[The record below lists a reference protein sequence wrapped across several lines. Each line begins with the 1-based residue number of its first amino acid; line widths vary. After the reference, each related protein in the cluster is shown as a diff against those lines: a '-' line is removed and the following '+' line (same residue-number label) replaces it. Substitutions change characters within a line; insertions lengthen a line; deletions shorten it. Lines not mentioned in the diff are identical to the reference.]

1 MASFNIM
8 NKFEIHKNELF
19 LDKAKKME
27 PHLIQKNINC
37 ESITGKTKSLKQGD
51 KVIFDFGNHYV
62 GYPKIQLSCLGSHQD
77 APAFIKLKFAE
88 MKSELS
94 DDSQKYD
101 GWISKGWIQEEWIH
115 IDVLPT
121 ELKPDR
127 RYAFRYLMIEVLAT
141 SQKFTLNIDKVEI
154 NSVSAVSMED
164 VKIRKYED
172 ELLNKISE
180 VGTYTLKE
188 CMQLVFEDGPKRDRR
203 LWLGDLRLQALSNY
217 VTFKNYDLVK
227 RCLYLF
233 AGLTFN
239 DEQISACLFTEP
251 DYEPDDTYLMD
262 YALFFVCTLYEYY
275 EATNDIDTVKELYSV
290 ALRQIENVK
299 KNLNERNIII
309 DQKDA
314 FWCFVDW
321 SEGLNKQACAQA
333 IFIYAIK
340 YGIKLAEIVGDFA
353 KKNELDEL
361 QVLLKDAAKNELYDQ
376 NKGLFV
382 SGEGKQISIAS
393 QVWMILAEVLDE
405 NGSKKLLRELDN
417 LECQFKM
424 VTPYMYHYY
433 IEALL
438 KLNENERAVDEI
450 KKYWGGMIAEGADTF
465 WELYNPDNPKES
477 PYGSNMVNSYCHAWS
492 CTPVYL
498 LDKI

>member
-1 MASFNIM
+1 M
-8 NKFEIHKNELF
+8 
-19 LDKAKKME
+19 
-27 PHLIQKNINC
+27 
-37 ESITGKTKSLKQGD
+37 
-51 KVIFDFGNHYV
+51 
-62 GYPKIQLSCLGSHQD
+62 
-77 APAFIKLKFAE
+77 
-88 MKSELS
+88 
-94 DDSQKYD
+94 
-101 GWISKGWIQEEWIH
+101 
-115 IDVLPT
+115 
-121 ELKPDR
+121 
-127 RYAFRYLMIEVLAT
+127 
-141 SQKFTLNIDKVEI
+141 
-154 NSVSAVSMED
+154 
-164 VKIRKYED
+164 
-172 ELLNKISE
+172 
-180 VGTYTLKE
+180 
-188 CMQLVFEDGPKRDRR
+188 
-203 LWLGDLRLQALSNY
+203 
-217 VTFKNYDLVK
+217 
-227 RCLYLF
+227 
-233 AGLTFN
+233 
-239 DEQISACLFTEP
+239 
-251 DYEPDDTYLMD
+251 
-262 YALFFVCTLYEYY
+262 CTLYEYY

-299 KNLNERNIII
+299 KTLNERNIII

-353 KKNELDEL
+353 KKNELVEL
-361 QVLLKDAAKNELYDQ
+361 QVLLKAAAKNELYDTD
-376 NKGLFV
+376 KGLFV

-405 NGSKKLLRELDN
+405 NGSKKLLRKLDN